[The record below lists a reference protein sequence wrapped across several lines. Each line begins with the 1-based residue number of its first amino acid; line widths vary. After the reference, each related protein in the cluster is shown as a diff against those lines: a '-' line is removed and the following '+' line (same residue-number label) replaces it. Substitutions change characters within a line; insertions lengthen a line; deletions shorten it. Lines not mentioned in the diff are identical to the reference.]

1 MASTV
6 PVQLFIYSAATG
18 ALLPGQLVAA
28 GFGFEYLRRR
38 EVDGTSTDLLGSAP
52 DVEEVDTPG
61 AGSYVFELPLE
72 LLLPGTSIDW
82 VLNTGAGSAGSQRV
96 EGSIG
101 AAAVGTDGAPGGV
114 TVGDTDEIFLAV
126 ADQAPPFSF
135 VIRNQAGEPVPLD
148 SGSPEVTFSMWP
160 AAGGEPVVDDL
171 DVAIIDAAAGRVVVT
186 WPLAAAATAGDF
198 AAKFRLTQNGVVS
211 HHPVNRSIVVRV
223 VAVAP

>member
-6 PVQLFIYSAATG
+6 PVQLFIYSSSTG

-38 EVDGTSTDLLGSAP
+38 EVDGTTTDLIGSAP
-52 DVEEVDTPG
+52 DVEEADDPG

-101 AAAVGTDGAPGGV
+101 AAAVGTDGASGGV
-114 TVGDTDEIFLAV
+114 EVGATDEIYLAV
-126 ADQAPPFSF
+126 GDQAPPFSF
-135 VIRNQAGEPVPLD
+135 VIRDQAGAPVPLD
-148 SGSPEVTFSMWP
+148 SGSPEVTFSVWP
-160 AAGGEPVVDDL
+160 ALGGTPIVDDI
-171 DVAIIDAAAGRVVVT
+171 DVAIVDAAAGRVVVT
-186 WPLAAAATAGDF
+186 WPLEASNAAGDF
-198 AAKFRLTQNGVVS
+198 AAKFKLTQNGVVS